1 MPGGRATAIT
11 VGMRLGI
18 IQGLVTD
25 TIGIRAALNP
35 GTGHITIAAPMLC
48 PGTAGTHLH
57 ITVMGPGLGEIGPT
71 FGRLDPEITSK
82 ARSARRRGTLSG
94 SAKRLHRDGLAPSTP
109 CRSPG
114 ALRFTPGSR
123 HQACGPG

>member
-11 VGMRLGI
+11 VGMRLCI

-25 TIGIRAALNP
+25 TIGIPAALNP
-35 GTGHITIAAPMLC
+35 GTGHITIAAPMPC

-57 ITVMGPGLGEIGPT
+57 ITGPVLGEIGPT
-71 FGRLDPEITSK
+71 FGRLDPEITSQARSEQ

-94 SAKRLHRDGLAPSTP
+94 NAKRLHLLAGLPAHSGLLPEADIRRAGRDR
-109 CRSPG
+109 C
-114 ALRFTPGSR
+114 
-123 HQACGPG
+123 